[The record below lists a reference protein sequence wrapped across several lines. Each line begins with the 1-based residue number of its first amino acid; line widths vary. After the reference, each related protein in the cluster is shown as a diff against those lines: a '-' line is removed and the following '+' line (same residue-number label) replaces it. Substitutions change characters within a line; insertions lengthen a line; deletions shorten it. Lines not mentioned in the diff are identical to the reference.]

1 MLKGYK
7 YRFLSWDIHI
17 IEKNNKIYAITT
29 SDNYQYIKEET
40 KLIKQTIAQLNEYKD
55 GKRKEFDIPLH
66 LEGTPFQIKVW
77 QELQKIPY
85 GKTATYKD
93 IAISVGSPKAYRA
106 IGNANNRNRIMIVIP
121 CHRVIGADGKLVGYA
136 GGLDLKE
143 TLLLLEKK

>member
-7 YRFLSWDIHI
+7 YIFLSWDIHI

-93 IAISVGSPKAYRA
+93 IAIRVGSPKAYRA
-106 IGNANNRNRIMIVIP
+106 IGNANNHNRIMIVIP